1 MLSYRLTFILISLL
15 ALLAFVSSYKLVLQI
30 YDHRD
35 TFSNLETL
43 KLKKEELSFQS
54 NILIE
59 EVQYYKNQISL
70 RKFASENLGM
80 IIPDNQQRVY
90 VSRRIDQ

>member
-1 MLSYRLTFILISLL
+1 MLSNRLTFILISSL
-15 ALLAFVSSYKLVLQI
+15 ALVAFVGSYKLVLQI

-90 VSRRIDQ
+90 ISGRID

>member
-1 MLSYRLTFILISLL
+1 MLSYRFAFILISLL

-90 VSRRIDQ
+90 VSRRID

>member
-1 MLSYRLTFILISLL
+1 MLSYRLTFILISSL
-15 ALLAFVSSYKLVLQI
+15 ALLAFVSCYKLVLQI

-80 IIPDNQQRVY
+80 INPDNQQRVY
-90 VSRRIDQ
+90 VSRRTD

>member
-90 VSRRIDQ
+90 VSRRIDH

>member
-1 MLSYRLTFILISLL
+1 MLSYRLTFTLISSL
-15 ALLAFVSSYKLVLQI
+15 AILSFVSSYKLVLQI

-90 VSRRIDQ
+90 VSRRID

>member
-43 KLKKEELSFQS
+43 KLKREELSFQS

-90 VSRRIDQ
+90 FSRRID

>member
-15 ALLAFVSSYKLVLQI
+15 ALLAFVSSYKLILQI
-30 YDHRD
+30 YDHRN

-90 VSRRIDQ
+90 VSRRID

>member
-1 MLSYRLTFILISLL
+1 MLSYKLTFILISLL

-90 VSRRIDQ
+90 ISRRID

>member
-15 ALLAFVSSYKLVLQI
+15 ALFAFVSSYKLVLQI

-90 VSRRIDQ
+90 ISRRID

>member
-15 ALLAFVSSYKLVLQI
+15 ALLAFVSSYKLILQI
-30 YDHRD
+30 YDHRN

-80 IIPDNQQRVY
+80 IIPDIQQRVY
-90 VSRRIDQ
+90 VSRRID

>member
-15 ALLAFVSSYKLVLQI
+15 SLLAFVSSYKLVLQI

-90 VSRRIDQ
+90 VSRRID

>member
-1 MLSYRLTFILISLL
+1 MLSYRLAFILISSL
-15 ALLAFVSSYKLVLQI
+15 ALIAFVSSYKLVLQI

-43 KLKKEELSFQS
+43 KLKKEGLSFQS

-90 VSRRIDQ
+90 VSRRID

>member
-15 ALLAFVSSYKLVLQI
+15 VLLAFVSSYKLVLQI

-90 VSRRIDQ
+90 FSRRID

>member
-1 MLSYRLTFILISLL
+1 MLSYRLTFILISSL
-15 ALLAFVSSYKLVLQI
+15 AILSFVSSYKLVLQI

-90 VSRRIDQ
+90 VSRRID

>member
-1 MLSYRLTFILISLL
+1 MLSYKLTFILISLL

-90 VSRRIDQ
+90 FSRRID

>member
-1 MLSYRLTFILISLL
+1 MLSYRFAFILISLL

-90 VSRRIDQ
+90 VSRRVE

>member
-1 MLSYRLTFILISLL
+1 MLSNRLTFILISSL
-15 ALLAFVSSYKLVLQI
+15 ALVAFVGSYKLVLQI

-35 TFSNLETL
+35 TFSSLETL

-90 VSRRIDQ
+90 FSRRID

>member
-90 VSRRIDQ
+90 VSRRID

>member
-1 MLSYRLTFILISLL
+1 MLSYRLTFILISSL
-15 ALLAFVSSYKLVLQI
+15 AILAFVSSYKLVFQI
-30 YDHRD
+30 YDHRN

-90 VSRRIDQ
+90 VSRRID

>member
-1 MLSYRLTFILISLL
+1 MLSYKLTFILISLL
-15 ALLAFVSSYKLVLQI
+15 SLLAFVSSYKLVLQV

-80 IIPDNQQRVY
+80 IIPDYQQRVY
-90 VSRRIDQ
+90 ISRRID

>member
-1 MLSYRLTFILISLL
+1 MLSYKLTFTLISLF

-90 VSRRIDQ
+90 VYRRID

>member
-90 VSRRIDQ
+90 FSRRID

>member
-1 MLSYRLTFILISLL
+1 MLSYRLAFILISLL

-90 VSRRIDQ
+90 FSRRID

>member
-1 MLSYRLTFILISLL
+1 MLSYRLTFTLISSL
-15 ALLAFVSSYKLVLQI
+15 AILSFVSSYKLVLQI

-80 IIPDNQQRVY
+80 IIPENQQRVY
-90 VSRRIDQ
+90 ISRRID

>member
-1 MLSYRLTFILISLL
+1 MLSYRLTFILISSL

-80 IIPDNQQRVY
+80 IIPDYQQRVY
-90 VSRRIDQ
+90 ISRRID

>member
-1 MLSYRLTFILISLL
+1 MLSYRLTFILISSL
-15 ALLAFVSSYKLVLQI
+15 ALLAFVSSYKLDLQI

-90 VSRRIDQ
+90 VSRRID

>member
-59 EVQYYKNQISL
+59 EVQYFKNQISL

-90 VSRRIDQ
+90 VSRRID

>member
-1 MLSYRLTFILISLL
+1 MLSYRLTFILISSL
-15 ALLAFVSSYKLVLQI
+15 ALIAFVSSYKLVLQI

-59 EVQYYKNQISL
+59 EVQYNKNQISL

-90 VSRRIDQ
+90 FSRRID

>member
-43 KLKKEELSFQS
+43 KLKREELSFQS

-90 VSRRIDQ
+90 VSRRID

>member
-1 MLSYRLTFILISLL
+1 MLSYRLTFILISSL
-15 ALLAFVSSYKLVLQI
+15 ALLGFVSSYKLVLQI

-70 RKFASENLGM
+70 RKFASEKLGM

-90 VSRRIDQ
+90 VARRID

>member
-1 MLSYRLTFILISLL
+1 MLSYRLTFILISSL
-15 ALLAFVSSYKLVLQI
+15 ALLAFVSCYKLVLQI

-59 EVQYYKNQISL
+59 EVRYYKNQISL

-90 VSRRIDQ
+90 ISRRID

>member
-1 MLSYRLTFILISLL
+1 MLSYRLTFILISFL
-15 ALLAFVSSYKLVLQI
+15 ALFAFVSSYKLILQI

-90 VSRRIDQ
+90 VSRRID

>member
-90 VSRRIDQ
+90 VSRRVD